1 LGRQLRACPQGGAP
15 CCGWRDPDG
24 GPHRQPGGE
33 SPSRPNRH
41 RRGGHGDPLAEGGR
55 RVPAGSLPGHP
66 SGHRWARRPGCWA
79 GRGGALPAGRA
90 AAAPRRVPRPGGVAG
105 EVERAPG
112 DVLDPASLTTAC
124 SGCQVVFHAAAFY
137 DLWAAD
143 PDQFYAVNVRGT
155 ENVLQAARE
164 TGVEAVVYTSSVSTI
179 PPAAIPDSAAAE
191 AQAGRRGGDE
201 RWFADP
207 KSVHSHYKRSKIL
220 AEQVALEKA
229 RQGWSVVVVNPSTP
243 VGCGDA
249 RPTPTGKIV
258 LDFLRGRLPAY
269 VDTGLNVVDV
279 DDVAQ
284 GHVLALEHGKAGE
297 RYILGNRDVTLKE
310 LLALLASETGRP
322 APKVRLPFAVAL
334 AIGSASEVIQGR
346 LMRTVPA
353 VPLEGV
359 RMARTAM
366 FYDPSRARRELG
378 LPQTP
383 IAVALGKAVRWYER
397 HGYC

>member
-1 LGRQLRACPQGGAP
+1 LKALVTGATGFIGSHVARALLQRGFDVRALV
-15 CCGWRDPDG
+15 
-24 GPHRQPGGE
+24 
-33 SPSRPNRH
+33 RP
-41 RRGGHGDPLAEGGR
+41 AAAGR
-55 RVPAGSLPGHP
+55 RSSLPE
-66 SGHRWARRPGCWA
+66 
-79 GRGGALPAGRA
+79 
-90 AAAPRRVPRPGGVAG
+90 